1 MEGPRENSK
10 RTRKKKLGRS
20 TNEFEKRRRLRN
32 SVDQMAENMQSFQ
45 DLINIQIPNYHLVA
59 TLPFFPTS

>member
-1 MEGPRENSK
+1 MEGPRKNSK

-20 TNEFEKRRRLRN
+20 ENEFEKRIIFRN
-32 SVDQMAENMQSFQ
+32 SVDQMGENMQSFQ
-45 DLINIQIPNYHLVA
+45 DLINIQIPKYHLVA